1 MTATRPNR
9 EREEILSIRL
19 NADEKRMVQAL
30 ADIDGLSLSDVAR
43 YQSSQPKKREEV
55 DHGPPREPDPDMGP

>member
-43 YQSSQPKKREEV
+43 LSLRRAHAERFGIQAASRKKEKR
-55 DHGPPREPDPDMGP
+55 